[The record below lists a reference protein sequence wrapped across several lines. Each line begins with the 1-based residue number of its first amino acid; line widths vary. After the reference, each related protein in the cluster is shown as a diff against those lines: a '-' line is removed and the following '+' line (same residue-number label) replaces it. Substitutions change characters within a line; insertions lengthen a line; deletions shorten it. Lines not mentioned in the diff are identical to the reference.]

1 MSSGDLG
8 GLIMIRRIASALAA
22 VVGVA
27 VVGVAPVLISASP
40 AAAQPATTTA
50 YPAGAVTTRFT
61 GLAFDTCTAPSVA
74 AITAWN
80 ASPYRAVGIYFG
92 GVNRT
97 CAQPQL
103 TGAWVTAVSKLGW
116 RLLPIYKGL
125 QPPCGGRATDQ
136 KIIPARAATQGT
148 AAAGD
153 AVNKA
158 KALGLLAG
166 SAFYNDIENYS
177 TTDTACRT
185 AVLTY
190 LSAWTKELHRQGY
203 VSGVY
208 ANLSSGALHLSQA
221 YTSTAYA
228 RPDALWI
235 ARYDGNSALTGWAGV
250 PDAQWA
256 VHQRAK
262 QYLANRTETYGGV
275 TINIDRDQLD
285 APVASTAYAYRV
297 TSSSPLNAR
306 SGPSASSRVVRT
318 YAAGS
323 TVNLVCQTP
332 GSTVATTSVWDKLT
346 DGTYVTDYYVN
357 TPSRTGYSAPLPR
370 CSYPYQ
376 VTAADGLNT
385 RTGPGTGYPVAGRLP
400 NGALAWVVCQKA
412 GTTVA
417 TTSIWNRL
425 DSSRW
430 ASDHYIA
437 TPSNTTYSSPIPRC

>member
-1 MSSGDLG
+1 
-8 GLIMIRRIASALAA
+8 MIRRRVLT
-22 VVGVA
+22 VA
-27 VVGVAPVLISASP
+27 VAAAAGVVPLLTASL
-40 AAAQPATTTA
+40 AAAQPGTTVA

-61 GLAFDTCTAPSVA
+61 GLAFDACTAPSVA
-74 AITAWN
+74 AITAWK

-103 TGAWVTAVSKLGW
+103 TAAWVAAVSKLGW
-116 RLLPIYKGL
+116 KLLPIYKGL
-125 QPPCGGRATDQ
+125 QPPCGGKATDQ
-136 KIIPARAATQGT
+136 KISPTRATAQGI
-148 AAAGD
+148 AAADD
-153 AVNKA
+153 AVTKA
-158 KALGLLAG
+158 RTLGLLPG

-177 TTDTACRT
+177 TTDATCRT

-190 LSAWTKELHRQGY
+190 LSAWTKELHRLGY

-208 ANLSSGALHLSQA
+208 ANLSSGAQHLSQT
-221 YTSTAYA
+221 YTSGTYA

-235 ARYDGNSALTGWAGV
+235 ARYDGSSALTGWAGI
-250 PDAQWA
+250 PNTHWA

-285 APVASTAYAYRV
+285 APVASVGYAYRV

-306 SGPSASSRVVRT
+306 SGPSASSRTVRT
-318 YAAGS
+318 YATGS
-323 TVNLVCQTP
+323 TVTAVCQTP
-332 GSTVATTSVWDKLT
+332 GSKVGTTSVWDKLS

-357 TPSRTGYSAPLPR
+357 TPSQTGYSAPLPR
-370 CSYPYQ
+370 CHYPYQ
-376 VTAADGLNT
+376 VTAANGLNT
-385 RTGPGTGYPVAGRLP
+385 RTGPGAGYATAGRLP

-417 TTSIWNRL
+417 TTRIWDRL
-425 DSSRW
+425 DNAQW
-430 ASDHYIA
+430 ASDYYVA
-437 TPSNTTYSSPIPRC
+437 TPSNTTYSSPVPRC